1 MLEDAAGL
9 AAKGQSS
16 SISREQMIELPS
28 PSQATAAGCDN
39 CCRSGENRDIPRC
52 SLRWAGI
59 GSRLPGARILGPI
72 LGDFPAGLDAEKVLC
87 PESSAKAVLACW
99 SFLRGGR
106 GAYEERKRLP
116 RPQAASS
123 TARSSSF
130 LCSARCAML
139 R

>member
-1 MLEDAAGL
+1 MPEDAAGL

-39 CCRSGENRDIPRC
+39 CCRSGENRDTSRY

-72 LGDFPAGLDAEKVLC
+72 LGDFPAGLDAEKGPQRKCSVTYRDASPAPKPAENPVAFRGLATVSRNARNPRDRVVVDSVRGEPVS
-87 PESSAKAVLACW
+87 PE
-99 SFLRGGR
+99 
-106 GAYEERKRLP
+106 
-116 RPQAASS
+116 
-123 TARSSSF
+123 
-130 LCSARCAML
+130 
-139 R
+139 

>member
-72 LGDFPAGLDAEKVLC
+72 LGDFAAGLDAEKEPQRQMALSTLC
-87 PESSAKAVLACW
+87 RTQRRVS
-99 SFLRGGR
+99 G
-106 GAYEERKRLP
+106 P
-116 RPQAASS
+116 R
-123 TARSSSF
+123 TR
-130 LCSARCAML
+130 
-139 R
+139 